1 MTRNVLYKDSCA
13 TYLNEVT
20 CFEQLTEEEK
30 QLIDNNSVEVVY
42 KKGEIICKQGS
53 FANHIIYL
61 QEGLVKSYIEGSP
74 RNLIL
79 NITPARRMVG
89 LPSIFEGNTTFLYTV
104 STYVESTVKLIDI
117 NIFKQL
123 LRTNANFASRV
134 IDILNENTF
143 QTYGRFYCLVRKQLH
158 GRLADILLCL
168 SQRIFKD
175 TTFHLPLT
183 RNDLAELTGMSTESV
198 IRIIKEF
205 KDDKLIDVNG
215 KTISLLKVDKIEKI
229 SEFG

>member
-1 MTRNVLYKDSCA
+1 MTRNVLYQDSCA

-30 QLIDNNSVEVVY
+30 QLIDNNSVEIVY

-123 LRTNANFASRV
+123 LRTNANFASKV
-134 IDILNENTF
+134 IDILNENTY

-158 GRLADILLCL
+158 GRMADILLCL
-168 SQRIFKD
+168 SQRIFQD

-198 IRIIKEF
+198 IRVIKEF

-215 KTISLLKVDKIEKI
+215 KTISLLKVDKMEKI